1 MIFQN
6 FVDHVPGPAGYDGI
20 GLQIIGESYQCNRES
35 QATPSR
41 PGRVVD
47 VDRRAERAA
56 TLTLKQVPGREQL
69 GSGIANSQ
77 AAPVYDPA
85 ESATQCQ
92 QVAGREV
99 AVDPDW

>member
-1 MIFQN
+1 M
-6 FVDHVPGPAGYDGI
+6 PGLSDYDGI
-20 GLQIIGESYQCNRES
+20 GLQVVGKSDQCNRES

-47 VDRRAERAA
+47 VDLGAERAA
-56 TLTLKQVPGREQL
+56 PLTLKQVPGREQL

-85 ESATQCQ
+85 ESA
-92 QVAGREV
+92 A
-99 AVDPDW
+99 